1 MALPLRIMIGIL
13 VISPVA
19 FLIGMP
25 FPLGLAIVGRLSP
38 GWVPWA
44 WAINSFTTVLGT
56 LLAGHLSMHFG
67 FQRVFILAAFLY
79 LLARLVVLPAE
90 WRGALAADPEMR
102 SSSRNEAI
110 P

>member
-25 FPLGLAIVGRLSP
+25 FPLGLTIVGRLSP

-56 LLAGHLSMHFG
+56 LLAVLLSMNFG
-67 FQRVFILAAFLY
+67 FQNVFTSAAVLY
-79 LLARLVVLPAE
+79 LFALLVMRRLAQRATYE
-90 WRGALAADPEMR
+90 C
-102 SSSRNEAI
+102 
-110 P
+110 